1 MGALFNS
8 SRTENSVASS
18 AARAPLVRGP
28 LGPCPLERRGARRQV
43 DPRPRRHGAALLALL
58 LGAAARGDA
67 AGVFSVRDYGAA
79 GDGVTNDSAAV
90 RAAIAA
96 VTAAGGGTL
105 LLPAPYVFRCGAIT
119 LTSHTV
125 MAIEGTFL
133 ASDDAADFELVAPL
147 PWYGGGQDAPLS
159 GEPEWSP
166 VIRALGTPG
175 APVVNVTLTGG
186 GRVDGNGAAWWA
198 CFDKKLAGPP
208 CGGYSRPQLLRPTYV
223 DGFVLSNL
231 TLADSPAWTVHL
243 AWVTRAHLF
252 NFTVTAPATRGN
264 TDGVDVDCSRDVT
277 IEDFAYAGGDDAVAV
292 KAGEDW
298 LGYTY
303 GRSTTNVTVRRLAIT
318 SGNGY
323 AIGSEMSA
331 GVSDVLFEDVLVNCS
346 TSTPCKHATYI
357 KTARGRGGSV
367 SNITVRRVTSGTA
380 VGFAHGFTL
389 AYTGAV
395 PPTNA
400 TATPAVHNVTIEDCV
415 VLTGTRVAFEFEG
428 LDDSEITG
436 VLLRN
441 VTVAGGVGNTQCA
454 FVQGTCDGVVPA
466 AACPACFRG

>member
-1 MGALFNS
+1 MVPS
-8 SRTENSVASS
+8 CRRSRWS
-18 AARAPLVRGP
+18 PL
-28 LGPCPLERRGARRQV
+28 LL
-43 DPRPRRHGAALLALL
+43 LLA
-58 LGAAARGDA
+58 GAAAAADA
-67 AGVFSVRDYGAA
+67 ASPGVFNVLDYGAV
-79 GDGVTNDSAAV
+79 GDGVTNDSAAI
-90 RAAIAA
+90 RAAIRA

-105 LLPAPYVFRCGAIT
+105 LLPAAHTFLCGAIN
-119 LTSHTV
+119 LTDNTV
-125 MAIEGTFL
+125 MQLEGTFL
-133 ASDDAADFELVAPL
+133 ASNSSADFELVAPL
-147 PWYGGGQDAPLS
+147 PWYGGGQDAPMS

-166 VIRALGTPG
+166 VIRAVGTPA

-186 GRVDGNGAAWWA
+186 GRIDGNGGAWWA
-198 CFDKKLAGPP
+198 CADRKLAGPP
-208 CGGYSRPQLLRPTYV
+208 CSGYSRPQLLRPTYV
-223 DGFVLSNL
+223 DGFVLRNL
-231 TLADSPAWTVHL
+231 TLADSPAWTIHL
-243 AWVTRAHLF
+243 AWVTGAHLA
-252 NFTVTAPATRGN
+252 NFTVTAPGARGN

-277 IEDFAYAGGDDAVAV
+277 IEDFVYAGGDDAVAV

-303 GRSTTNVTVRRLAIT
+303 GRATANVTVRRLAIS

-331 GVSDVLFEDVLVNCS
+331 GVHGVLFEDVLVNCS
-346 TSTPCKHATYI
+346 AATPCKHATYI

-367 SNITVRRVTSGTA
+367 SNVTVRRVTSGEA

-400 TATPAVHNVTIEDCV
+400 TATPGIHNVTIEDCA
-415 VLTGTRVAFEFEG
+415 VLPGTRVGFEFEG

-441 VTVAGGVGNTQCA
+441 VTLAAGVGNTQCA
-454 FVQGTCDGVVPA
+454 FVQGSCDGVVPSG
-466 AACPACFRG
+466 ACPKCFARAPARGVAGAS